1 MDHIKNNLDKYS
13 EYKSKSTELD
23 SIRKKIIEI
32 TGISP
37 VSLKIKNETLY
48 IKANNNYEALEL
60 RMKISSLEKSFEF
73 KKISVSN

>member
-13 EYKSKSTELD
+13 EYKSKSRELD

-60 RMKISSLEKSFEF
+60 RMKISSLEKSLDFQEI
-73 KKISVSN
+73 KIV

>member
-13 EYKSKSTELD
+13 EYKSKSRELD

-37 VSLKIKNETLY
+37 VSLKIKNETIY

-60 RMKISSLEKSFEF
+60 RMKISSLEKSLDFQEI
-73 KKISVSN
+73 KIV

>member
-23 SIRKKIIEI
+23 SIRKKIIKI

-48 IKANNNYEALEL
+48 IKANNNYEALEM
-60 RMKISSLEKSFEF
+60 RMKKEHLNKHLNMNI
-73 KKISVSN
+73 KII

>member
-48 IKANNNYEALEL
+48 IKAKNNYEALEL
-60 RMKISSLEKSFEF
+60 RMKISSLEKSLEF

>member
-48 IKANNNYEALEL
+48 IRAKNNYEALEL
-60 RMKISSLEKSFEF
+60 RMKISSLEKNLDFQEI
-73 KKISVSN
+73 KIV

>member
-48 IKANNNYEALEL
+48 IKAKNNYEALEL
-60 RMKISSLEKSFEF
+60 RMKISSLEKSLDFQEI
-73 KKISVSN
+73 KIV

>member
-48 IKANNNYEALEL
+48 IRANNNYEALEL
-60 RMKISSLEKSFEF
+60 RMKISSLEKSLDFQEI
-73 KKISVSN
+73 KIV

>member
-23 SIRKKIIEI
+23 SIRKKIIKI

-37 VSLKIKNETLY
+37 ASLKIKNETLY

-60 RMKISSLEKSFEF
+60 RMKISSLEKNLEF
-73 KKISVSN
+73 KKIQVAA

>member
-60 RMKISSLEKSFEF
+60 RMKIEHLNKYLNMNI
-73 KKISVSN
+73 KII

>member
-23 SIRKKIIEI
+23 GIRRKIIKI
-32 TGISP
+32 TGIIP

-60 RMKISSLEKSFEF
+60 RMKIEHLNKYLSMNI
-73 KKISVSN
+73 KII

>member
-60 RMKISSLEKSFEF
+60 RMKIPSLEKSLEF
-73 KKISVSN
+73 KKILVSN

>member
-23 SIRKKIIEI
+23 SIRKKIIKI

-48 IKANNNYEALEL
+48 IKAHNNYEALEL
-60 RMKISSLEKSFEF
+60 RMKIEHLNKYLSMNI
-73 KKISVSN
+73 KII